1 MSSELRQLS
10 IRVDDE
16 LFDRIEKY
24 LEHMRKD
31 SPGADLRRTDAA
43 RQLIIRGLEA
53 EHGKRGR

>member
-1 MSSELRQLS
+1 MPSELHQIPL
-10 IRVDDE
+10 RVDDD

-53 EHGKRGR
+53 EAKKR